1 MDARQTT
8 KSKDFYMGFIVGGSG
23 MSVGVGISSW
33 KPKPVSDYY
42 AVLDNSGEE
51 AIAVIAKADFNNRVE
66 VTFGFEDDELS
77 SLRIFNR
84 WASERIS
91 PCKGITKAEYETY
104 IEFGIPDMGIE
115 ISWNKWLKSIL
126 KNWKNGRSR
135 N

>member
-1 MDARQTT
+1 
-8 KSKDFYMGFIVGGSG
+8 MGFIIGGDG

-51 AIAVIAKADFNNRVE
+51 AIAVIARADFNNRVE
-66 VTFGFEDDELS
+66 ANFGFDDEP

-84 WASERIS
+84 WASERTY

-104 IEFGIPDMGIE
+104 IEFGIPDMGVAT
-115 ISWNKWLKSIL
+115 SWKKWLKSKL